1 VNNLPKVVTQ
11 RCLEQHLNPRPT
23 DRKSNALPVA
33 LPRHLLLYY
42 IYKKL
47 LIELTEVISA
57 ALFRKL
63 GMMFYENLGIKSR
76 RREYH
81 KILGVTLKCCLETTM
96 H

>member
-1 VNNLPKVVTQ
+1 MNNLPKVVTQ

-23 DRKSNALPVA
+23 DRKSNAITVA

-42 IYKKL
+42 IYNKL
-47 LIELTEVISA
+47 LIGLTEVISA
-57 ALFRKL
+57 ALFKKL

-76 RREYH
+76 RREYG
-81 KILGVTLKCCLETTM
+81 KILGVILNGCLETTR